1 VISAVVVGVAAKE
14 ETKVGG
20 RKRQGRKGASFYSR
34 SLTSHENRDDT
45 FVVIDHR

>member
-1 VISAVVVGVAAKE
+1 VISVVVVGVATKE
-14 ETKVGG
+14 G
-20 RKRQGRKGASFYSR
+20 KGKEGKESSFYSR